1 MARSLQN
8 YYDRIVAVN
17 LTVFIIYLLL
27 KCISV
32 CILCCDVA
40 KQLQKRTLCTCTCTC
55 QSSELCENKST
66 SSRES
71 LPWLILLAFGKQ
83 VGLKDTSKLHKLCI
97 KNYDRIASYC
107 GQITV
112 LYVVIVGSI
121 ILALGSALDLTLFS
135 PSHICTE
142 DPNIDCYPQLISG
155 ANATD
160 LTMPVNI
167 SQPIPDCSYWNSERV
182 SKQVTF
188 LCFQREFNFELFLA
202 ITGGL
207 LGFAFIA
214 LNVLIG
220 ALLRVTQCCMR
231 GKITATPSCLR
242 VVRYISIAF
251 ALVLEIVVALLYIV
265 LGVSRV
271 SPDSMN
277 DDTGVIFLTMH
288 AAEILLACGTLT
300 TLLWLPWE
308 EYVNEQEK
316 QNDCQN
322 NTDNPSASNVQSEDS
337 SVSHAE
343 NCGAL

>member
-1 MARSLQN
+1 MARSLLN

-32 CILCCDVA
+32 CILCCDVV
-40 KQLQKRTLCTCTCTC
+40 KQKWACKCTCTC
-55 QSSELCENKST
+55 QSSDLCESKST

-83 VGLKDTSKLHKLCI
+83 LGLKDTRKLHKLRI
-97 KNYDRIASYC
+97 KNYDGIVSYS

-112 LYVVIVGSI
+112 FYVVILGSI

-142 DPNIDCYPQLISG
+142 DPNIDCYPQLISS
-155 ANATD
+155 ANATN
-160 LTMPVNI
+160 LTMPVDI
-167 SQPIPDCSYWNSERV
+167 SQPILDCSYWNNEGV
-182 SKQVTF
+182 SSQVTF
-188 LCFQREFNFELFLA
+188 LCFQQEFNFELFLA
-202 ITGGL
+202 TTGGL
-207 LGFAFIA
+207 LGFTFIA

-220 ALLRVTQCCMR
+220 TLLCVTQSCMGR
-231 GKITATPSCLR
+231 KITAKPFCLR
-242 VVRYISIAF
+242 IVRYISIAF
-251 ALVLEIVVALLYIV
+251 ALILEVVIALLYIV

-277 DDTGVIFLTMH
+277 DDRGVIFLTVH
-288 AAEILLACGTLT
+288 AAEILLVCGTLT

-308 EYVNEQEK
+308 EYVNE
-316 QNDCQN
+316 
-322 NTDNPSASNVQSEDS
+322 
-337 SVSHAE
+337 
-343 NCGAL
+343 